1 MLVFVDESGDPGF
14 KTETGSS
21 PAFVLAMVIFPD
33 RDEAKRTQLVV
44 RDMLG
49 SIHHREEFKFNK
61 CRPEIRDRFFAGVQH
76 CDFGI
81 RAIVEKKQLIWS
93 QRLRTDDDQ
102 FYRFFI
108 KSMMKFDNR
117 SLQNAKI
124 ILDGSGDRTFRR
136 SLSTYL
142 KAHRA
147 SGAIDSV
154 KIADSCNEPLLQLA
168 DMCVGAIAR
177 SYREDRA
184 NANRWRRMLKDKI
197 DDVWEFK

>member
-1 MLVFVDESGDPGF
+1 
-14 KTETGSS
+14 
-21 PAFVLAMVIFPD
+21 
-33 RDEAKRTQLVV
+33 
-44 RDMLG
+44 
-49 SIHHREEFKFNK
+49 
-61 CRPEIRDRFFAGVQH
+61 
-76 CDFGI
+76 
-81 RAIVEKKQLIWS
+81 
-93 QRLRTDDDQ
+93 
-102 FYRFFI
+102 
-108 KSMMKFDNR
+108 MKFDNR

-184 NANRWRRMLKDKI
+184 NADRWRRMLKDKI